1 MYVQRNNG
9 ALSCNH
15 CSSGK
20 AISITYYECV
30 TVALDIQGVM
40 GMGPIA
46 ICGLFGSTTFF
57 HIIS

>member
-1 MYVQRNNG
+1 
-9 ALSCNH
+9 
-15 CSSGK
+15 
-20 AISITYYECV
+20 V